1 MTPPPQTWHYGLV
14 ARWWAEFNT
23 EGPEVEYFRT
33 FIERSGTPALDAG
46 CGTGRL
52 LLPYLRAGLDVD
64 GCDVSQDMLTLCQEK
79 AEQESLQPR
88 LYRQALHDLDLP
100 RRYRTIVVCGA
111 FGLGG
116 SRAQDQE
123 ALRRFSRHL
132 MPGGT
137 LVLDHYM
144 AYKDEEEW
152 RLWLKEERVKPREPW
167 PEGRSRRRRAA
178 NGDEIE
184 LRGRVA
190 SVDPLDQVLTR
201 QIRAILW
208 RNGGIEREE
217 EYTLIERQ
225 YFRNETLDMLAAAG
239 FTEVRVFGDYTDQPA
254 TPDSGIL
261 IYAARKEPPPAAS
274 REVET
279 HENPT

>member
-1 MTPPPQTWHYGLV
+1 MTQPPRTWHYGLV

-23 EGPEVEYFRT
+23 DGPEIDYFRS

-64 GCDVSQDMLTLCQEK
+64 GCDISQDMLALCQEK
-79 AEQESLQPR
+79 ADQEGLQPR
-88 LYRQALHDLDLP
+88 LYRQALHELDLP
-100 RRYRTIVVCGA
+100 RHYRTIVACGS

-116 SRAQDQE
+116 SRSQDQE
-123 ALRRFSRHL
+123 ALRRFFTHL
-132 MPGGT
+132 APGGT
-137 LVLDHYM
+137 LVLDHYLP
-144 AYKDEEEW
+144 YKDEEEW
-152 RLWLKEERVKPREPW
+152 RLWLSEERDKPRESW
-167 PEGRSRRRRAA
+167 PEGRRRRKRTA

-201 QIRAILW
+201 QIKAILW
-208 RNGGIEREE
+208 RDGRIEREE
-217 EYTLIERQ
+217 EHTLLERQ

-239 FTEVRVFGDYTDQPA
+239 FSDVRVFGDYTDQPA
-254 TPDSGIL
+254 APDSGIL
-261 IYAARKEPPPAAS
+261 TFAATK
-274 REVET
+274 
-279 HENPT
+279 